1 MMRISEEAR
10 QDKLINR
17 MHPLVKLLTTLL
29 AILLMVSVSRYD
41 LAGILRM
48 AVYPAVLFIIGEIPF
63 GRSLKRMRIVLPLV
77 CLIGLFNPFFDREIL
92 LTVGGMKISGGVI
105 SMLVLMLKGVLAVLS
120 SYLLIATTTIEDI
133 CYAMR
138 MLRIPKIFVT
148 ELLLIYRY
156 SSVLMTEARRMFQA
170 YQLRAPGQKGIAFRS
185 WGSFAGLLLLRSMD
199 RAETVYE
206 SMCIRGFTGDFP
218 EGKRLSLRRGDYCY
232 LAVVVAALLVLRFVL

>member
-48 AVYPAVLFIIGEIPF
+48 AVYPAVLFIIGEISF

-120 SYLLIATTTIEDI
+120 SYLLIVTTTIEDI

-138 MLRIPKIFVT
+138 MLHIPKIFVT

-232 LAVVVAALLVLRFVL
+232 LGVVVAALLVLRFVL